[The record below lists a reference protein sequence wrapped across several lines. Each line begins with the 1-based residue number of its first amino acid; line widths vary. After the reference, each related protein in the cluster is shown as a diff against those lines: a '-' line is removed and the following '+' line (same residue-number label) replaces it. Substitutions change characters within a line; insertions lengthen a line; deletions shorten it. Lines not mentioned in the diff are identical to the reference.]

1 MSVADRRH
9 WDERHA
15 ADGMAP
21 VVEQPPP
28 PPAFAHVEHLFP
40 RSGLALELACGRGRG
55 AVWLAKRGMDY
66 RGVDISPVAVGLAR
80 ELTER
85 SGVARRCS
93 FEVFDLDEG
102 LPPGPPVDLI
112 LCYLFRDRR
121 LDRALVDRLVPGG
134 MLAVAVLSE
143 VGHGP
148 GEFRALPGELRAAF
162 GHLDVLDEGE
172 KQGVAW
178 ILVDGP

>member
-1 MSVADRRH
+1 M
-9 WDERHA
+9 
-15 ADGMAP
+15 
-21 VVEQPPP
+21 
-28 PPAFAHVEHLFP
+28 
-40 RSGLALELACGRGRG
+40 
-55 AVWLAKRGMDY
+55 WLAKRGMDY

-134 MLAVAVLSE
+134 ILAVAVLSE

-178 ILVDGP
+178 ILAHGP